1 MYLKFDKEKMIIEIQ
16 NETEEKNTEFK
27 KVEEKV
33 QVVQTSQIINN
44 ININKSE
51 SEEIKDEQ

>member
-27 KVEEKV
+27 KAEEKV
-33 QVVQTSQIINN
+33 QVVPTSQIINN

>member
-1 MYLKFDKEKMIIEIQ
+1 MKFDKEKMIIEIQ

-27 KVEEKV
+27 KAEEKV
-33 QVVQTSQIINN
+33 QVVPTSQIINN